1 MFMKKR
7 RFTSLATIGLG
18 VSLLLAACSSTTG
31 TNSTSTG
38 PGTNTNS
45 SATPKTATS
54 GGTLVVA
61 APVEPDTLDPQK
73 TTWLDNTNNQPYDSI
88 LTRDMQGKLVPHLAE
103 SWQVSDDGKV
113 WTLVMRKDVKFQ
125 SGAPLTAESVK
136 ASIER
141 FAAISP
147 NKDLAGPI
155 EKIEATDAN
164 TVKVYFKEP
173 FAPFAN
179 MLVGTF
185 LSPFDPERLKE
196 KGEQFGEAPLAT
208 GPFMNPEVKRGAS
221 VTYVKNP
228 DYKWALPFAENQGA
242 PHVDKLVFR
251 FLKDDDTRILEF
263 KKGTINILQ
272 EVPTNYVE
280 ELKAIP
286 GTKIETSMEQG
297 MKYLGFNNQKEIFK
311 DVRIKQAI
319 AMAVDREPIIQVALS
334 GFAKPIYGPLPPTIP
349 GYSEKIENM
358 AKDMYGYNVDKAKQ
372 LLGEAG
378 YTDSN
383 GDSIADKD
391 GKPLSFELLLSD
403 DPTLQRVAQILQ
415 SQLKDIGVD
424 IKIAVTDVAT
434 VKDRAIKGNHEL
446 FLLYFGLNDPDI
458 LYLLM
463 QTDNSKRVHYS
474 NPKVDELLTK
484 GRTTMNEEDRMKVY
498 EEAQEILVKD
508 APWVPLYSSESVT
521 ATRNVEGYKLNPF
534 TGDIPFADIR
544 ITK

>member
-1 MFMKKR
+1 MKKR
-7 RFTSLATIGLG
+7 RYTSLATIGLS
-18 VSLLLAACSSTTG
+18 VTLLLAACSSGTSTTG
-31 TNSTSTG
+31 TGTSSA
-38 PGTNTNS
+38 GTNSNPTT
-45 SATPKTATS
+45 APQTATS

-73 TTWLDNTNNQPYDSI
+73 TTWLDNTNSQPYDSI
-88 LTRDMQGKLVPHLAE
+88 LTRDLQGKLAPHLAE
-103 SWQVSDDGKV
+103 SWQVSEDGKV

-125 SGAPLTAESVK
+125 SGAPMTAESVK

-141 FAAISP
+141 FATISP

-155 EKIEATDAN
+155 DKIEATDAQ

-228 DYKWALPFAENQGA
+228 DYKWALPFADNQGA
-242 PHVDKLVFR
+242 AHVDKLVFR

-263 KKGTINILQ
+263 KKGTVNILQ
-272 EVPTNYVE
+272 EVPSTYVE

-319 AMAVDREPIIQVALS
+319 AMAVDREPIVQYALS

-358 AKDMYGYNVDKAKQ
+358 AKEMYGHNVDKAKQ
-372 LLGEAG
+372 LLAEAG

-383 GDSIADKD
+383 GDGIVDKG

-403 DPTLQRVAQILQ
+403 DPALQRVAQILQ
-415 SQLKDIGVD
+415 SQLKEIGVD
-424 IKIAVTDVAT
+424 IKIAVTDIAT
-434 VKDRAIKGNHEL
+434 VKDRATKGNHEL

-463 QTDNSKRVHYS
+463 QTKNSKRVHYS
-474 NPKVDELLTK
+474 NPKVDELLAK
-484 GRTTMNEEDRMKVY
+484 GRTTMKEEDRMKVY
-498 EEAQEILVKD
+498 EEAEELLVKD
-508 APWVPLYSSESVT
+508 PPWVPLYSSESVT
-521 ATRNVEGYKLNPF
+521 ATRNIEGYKLNPF
-534 TGDIPFADIR
+534 TSDIPFADIS

>member
-1 MFMKKR
+1 MKKR
-7 RFTSLATIGLG
+7 RLSSLTTIGLSL
-18 VSLLLAACSSTTG
+18 SLLLAACSSTTNTSAPNASG
-31 TNSTSTG
+31 TT
-38 PGTNTNS
+38 TNAPAAAQPA
-45 SATPKTATS
+45 ATE

-61 APVEPDTLDPQK
+61 APVEPDTFDPQK
-73 TTWLDNTNNQPYDSI
+73 STWLDNTNNQPYDSI
-88 LTRDMQGKLVPHLAE
+88 LSRDMQGKLVPHLAE
-103 SWQVSDDGKV
+103 SWQVSEDGKV

-141 FAAISP
+141 FAAVSP

-155 EKIEATDAN
+155 DKIEAVDAQ

-185 LSPFDPERLKE
+185 LAPFDPERLKE
-196 KGEQFGEAPLAT
+196 KGDKFGEAPLAT

-221 VTYVKNP
+221 VTYAKNP

-242 PHVDKLVFR
+242 PYVDKITFR

-272 EVPTNYVE
+272 EVPSTYVQ
-280 ELKAIP
+280 ELQAIP
-286 GTKIETSMEQG
+286 GAKIEKSMEQG

-319 AMAVDREPIIQVALS
+319 AMAIDRDPIVQVALS
-334 GFAKPIYGPLPPTIP
+334 GFAQPIFGPLPPTIP

-358 AKDMYGYNVDKAKQ
+358 AKEMYGHNVEKGKQ
-372 LLGEAG
+372 LLAEAG

-383 GDSIADKD
+383 GDGIADKD
-391 GKPLSFELLLSD
+391 GKPLSFELLLPE
-403 DPTLQRVAQILQ
+403 DPALQRVAQIVQ
-415 SQLKDIGVD
+415 SQLKEIGVEA
-424 IKIAVTDVAT
+424 KIAVHDIAT
-434 VKDRAIKGNHEL
+434 LKDKAIKGDHEL

-474 NPKVDELLTK
+474 NPKVDELLAK
-484 GRTTMNEEDRMKVY
+484 GRTTMNEEERMKVY

-508 APWVPLYSSESVT
+508 PPWVPLYVAESVT
-521 ATRNVEGYKLNPF
+521 ATRNIEGYKLNPF
-534 TGDIPFADIR
+534 TGDIPFGDIR

>member
-1 MFMKKR
+1 MNKQKR
-7 RFTSLATIGLG
+7 RLGSLATIGL
-18 VSLLLAACSSTTG
+18 SFTLLLAACSS
-31 TNSTSTG
+31 
-38 PGTNTNS
+38 NS
-45 SATPKTATS
+45 STTSPQPAGTEPAATPAKAEATT

-73 TTWLDNTNNQPYDSI
+73 TTWLDTTNSQPYDS
-88 LTRDMQGKLVPHLAE
+88 LLSRDMQGKLVPHLAE

-113 WTLVMRKDVKFQ
+113 WTLVLRKDVKFQ
-125 SGAPLTAESVK
+125 SGAPMTAESVK

-141 FAAISP
+141 FASISP

-155 EKIEATDAN
+155 DKIEATDAN
-164 TVKVYFKEP
+164 TVKIYFKEP

-179 MLVGTF
+179 MLIGTF

-196 KGEQFGEAPLAT
+196 KGDKFGEAPLAT

-228 DYKWALPFAENQGA
+228 DYNWGPAYAENKGA
-242 PHVDKLVFR
+242 PYVDKIVFR

-263 KKGTINILQ
+263 KKGTVNILQ
-272 EVPTNYVE
+272 EVPSTYVK
-280 ELKAIP
+280 ELESIP
-286 GTKIETSMEQG
+286 GVKIEKSLEQG

-319 AMAVDREPIIQVALS
+319 AMAVDRDPIIQVALA

-349 GYSEKIENM
+349 GYSEKIESM
-358 AKDMYGYNVDKAKQ
+358 AKDMYARNTDKAKQ
-372 LLGEAG
+372 LLAEAG

-383 GDSIADKD
+383 SDGIVEKD
-391 GKPLSFELLLSD
+391 GKPLSLELLLPE
-403 DPTLQRVAQILQ
+403 DPALQRVAQILQ
-415 SQLKDIGVD
+415 AQLKEIGVD
-424 IKIAVTDVAT
+424 IKIAVHDTAT
-434 VKDRAIKGNHEL
+434 VKDRTTKGNHEL

-474 NPKVDELLTK
+474 NPQVDELLTK
-484 GRTTMNEEDRMKVY
+484 GRTVLNEDERMKVY
-498 EEAQEILVKD
+498 EQAEELLVKD
-508 APWVPLYSSESVT
+508 PPWVPLYVSETIT
-521 ATRNVEGYKLNPF
+521 ATRNIEGYKYNPF
-534 TGDIPFADIR
+534 TSDIPFGDIK

>member
-1 MFMKKR
+1 MKKR
-7 RFTSLATIGLG
+7 RYGGLATIGLS
-18 VSLLLAACSSTTG
+18 VTLLLAACSSTTG
-31 TNSTSTG
+31 TNSAGTST
-38 PGTNTNS
+38 PGTAPNS
-45 SATPKTATS
+45 AAAPKQAGD
-54 GGTLVVA
+54 GGTLVIA

-73 TTWLDNTNNQPYDSI
+73 TTWLDSANSQPYDSL
-88 LTRDMQGKLVPHLAE
+88 LTRDMQGKLMPHLAE
-103 SWQVSDDGKV
+103 SWQVSEDGKV
-113 WTLVMRKDVKFQ
+113 WTLVLRKDVKFQ
-125 SGAPLTAESVK
+125 SGAPMTADSVK

-141 FAAISP
+141 FSKISP

-155 EKIEATDAN
+155 ERIEAPDAQ

-185 LSPFDPERLKE
+185 LAPFDPERLKE

-221 VTYVKNP
+221 VAYVKNP
-228 DYKWALPFAENQGA
+228 EYKWALPYAENQGA
-242 PHVDKLVFR
+242 PHVDKIVFR

-263 KKGTINILQ
+263 KKGTIHILQ
-272 EVPTNYVE
+272 EVPSTYVQ
-280 ELKAIP
+280 ELQSIP

-319 AMAVDREPIIQVALS
+319 AMAVDREPIVQYALS

-349 GYSEKIENM
+349 GYSERIENM
-358 AKDMYGYNVDKAKQ
+358 AKEMYGYNVDKAKQ
-372 LLGEAG
+372 LLAEAG
-378 YTDSN
+378 YTDSD
-383 GDSIADKD
+383 GDGIADKG
-391 GKPLSFELLLSD
+391 GKPLSFELLLPE
-403 DPTLQRVAQILQ
+403 DPALQRVAQILQ
-415 SQLKDIGVD
+415 SQLKEIGVD
-424 IKIAVTDVAT
+424 IRIAVHDTAT

-446 FLLYFGLNDPDI
+446 FLLYFGLSDPDI

-474 NPKVDELLTK
+474 NPKVDELLAK
-484 GRTTMNEEDRMKVY
+484 GRTTMDEAQRMKVY
-498 EEAQEILVKD
+498 EEAEEILVKD
-508 APWVPLYSSESVT
+508 PPWVPLYVSESVT
-521 ATRNVEGYKLNPF
+521 ATRNIEGYKLNPF
-534 TGDIPFADIR
+534 TSDILFADIR